1 VNARSRFM
9 LAAPVLQRPVA
20 DDPAAR
26 PPRLSDAD
34 ALGALLLDAYRG
46 TPDDEGETL
55 DDARRIVREIF
66 AGAAGTV
73 MWSVS
78 EVTER
83 EGRLVSATIVTL
95 WQDLPLLA
103 QMVTAPDWQRR
114 GLARAGLLRT
124 INRLAAGDETVVR
137 LVVTQGNTRAEA
149 LYESLGF
156 RPEAQP
162 PFNSA

>member
-1 VNARSRFM
+1 MNARSRFM

-20 DDPAAR
+20 DDPEAR
-26 PPRLSDAD
+26 PPRMTDAD

-46 TPDDEGETL
+46 TLDDEGETL
-55 DDARRIVREIF
+55 DDARRTVREIF
-66 AGAAGTV
+66 AGAAGTL

-83 EGRLVSATIVTL
+83 EGRIVSATLVTL
-95 WQDLPLLA
+95 WQDLPLVA

-137 LVVTQGNTRAEA
+137 LVVTQGNARAEA

-162 PFNSA
+162 PFVSS